1 MRKSAR
7 AWSYGWLLLLA
18 IGSSGCASIAPRLE
32 APTLTITG
40 VTIGNGNGQQQPVRL
55 SFHATNP
62 NNRAIAVRRI
72 DCNLEVAGKAFAE
85 GQTDGPF
92 TLPPLGAV
100 DFDLN
105 VNANINAVLSALIG
119 GLGNHSI
126 DYRVY
131 GRVLLQ
137 QGLMRTI
144 PFDQQGK
151 VRL

>member
-1 MRKSAR
+1 VLIA
-7 AWSYGWLLLLA
+7 L
-18 IGSSGCASIAPRLE
+18 GSGGCAGLAPRLQ
-32 APTLTITG
+32 APTLNVTG
-40 VTIGNGNGQQQPVRL
+40 VTIGNGNGQEQPVRL

-62 NNRAIAVRRI
+62 NDRAIAVRRI
-72 DCNLEVAGKAFAE
+72 DCDLEVGGKHFAS
-85 GQTDGPF
+85 GQTDGSF

-105 VNANINAVLSALIG
+105 VTANVNTVLAALIG
-119 GLGNHSI
+119 GLGNHSV

-137 QGLMRTI
+137 GGLMHSI

>member
-1 MRKSAR
+1 M
-7 AWSYGWLLLLA
+7 LN
-18 IGSSGCASIAPRLE
+18 
-32 APTLTITG
+32 ITG

-62 NNRAIAVRRI
+62 NDRAIAVRRI
-72 DCNLEVAGKAFAE
+72 DCNLDVGGNRFAY

-105 VNANINAVLSALIG
+105 VTANIDTVLSALIG
-119 GLGNHSI
+119 GLGNRSVE
-126 DYRVY
+126 YRVY
-131 GRVLLQ
+131 GKVLLQ
-137 QGLMRTI
+137 GGLMRTI
-144 PFDQQGK
+144 AFDQQGK